1 MLINHRTAQLG
12 VVNQK
17 RPEIWVSYLVPPLQQ
32 DDVAQISLSV
42 AGDHKL
48 KQVVFEHTVDEDNFK
63 VSLAVGDH
71 KLIDPTKMGYA
82 TDDTVAVNLA
92 VGNHKLIDPT
102 KMGYATD
109 DTVAVNL
116 AVGDHKLYI
125 WGVRAEVLDEDN
137 FKVSLAVGDHKLYE
151 EKS

>member
-32 DDVAQISLSV
+32 DDVAQISLSA

-48 KQVVFEHTVDEDNFK
+48 KQAAFEHTIDKDGMGVVLNI
-63 VSLAVGDH
+63 GDH
-71 KLIDPTKMGYA
+71 KLIDPTKMGY
-82 TDDTVAVNLA
+82 V
-92 VGNHKLIDPT
+92 
-102 KMGYATD
+102 TD

>member
-17 RPEIWVSYLVPPLQQ
+17 RPEVWQSYLAPQLQQ
-32 DDVAQISLSV
+32 DDVARISLSV

-48 KQVVFEHTVDEDNFK
+48 KQAAFEHTVDKDGMSVALNI
-63 VSLAVGDH
+63 GDH
-71 KLIDPTKMGYA
+71 KLIDPTKMGY
-82 TDDTVAVNLA
+82 V
-92 VGNHKLIDPT
+92 
-102 KMGYATD
+102 TD

-125 WGVRAEVLDEDN
+125 LVVRAEVLDEDN

-151 EKS
+151 EQS

>member
-48 KQVVFEHTVDEDNFK
+48 KQVVFEHTVDKDGMSVALNI
-63 VSLAVGDH
+63 GDH
-71 KLIDPTKMGYA
+71 KLIDPTKMGY
-82 TDDTVAVNLA
+82 V
-92 VGNHKLIDPT
+92 
-102 KMGYATD
+102 TD

>member
-1 MLINHRTAQLG
+1 MIINHRTAQLG

-17 RPEIWVSYLVPPLQQ
+17 RPEVWQSYLVPQLQQ
-32 DDVAQISLSV
+32 DDVAQISFSV

-48 KQVVFEHTVDEDNFK
+48 KQVAFEYTVDKDSMSVALNI
-63 VSLAVGDH
+63 GDH
-71 KLIDPTKMGYA
+71 ELIDPTKMGYV

-92 VGNHKLIDPT
+92 I
-102 KMGYATD
+102 
-109 DTVAVNL
+109 
-116 AVGDHKLYI
+116 GDHKLYI

-151 EKS
+151 EQS

>member
-17 RPEIWVSYLVPPLQQ
+17 RPEVWQSYLVPQLQQ
-32 DDVAQISLSV
+32 DAVAQISLSA

-48 KQVVFEHTVDEDNFK
+48 KQVAFEHTIDKDGMGVVLNIGDHKLIDPTKMGYVTDDTVAVN
-63 VSLAVGDH
+63 LAVGDH
-71 KLIDPTKMGYA
+71 KLIDPTK
-82 TDDTVAVNLA
+82 T
-92 VGNHKLIDPT
+92 
-102 KMGYATD
+102 GYATD

-125 WGVRAEVLDEDN
+125 SGVRAEVLDEDN
-137 FKVSLAVGDHKLYE
+137 FKVSLAVGDHKLYKE
-151 EKS
+151 Q

>member
-17 RPEIWVSYLVPPLQQ
+17 RPEVWQSYLAPQLQQ
-32 DDVAQISLSV
+32 DDVARISLSV

-48 KQVVFEHTVDEDNFK
+48 KQAAFEHTVDKDGMSVALNI
-63 VSLAVGDH
+63 GDH
-71 KLIDPTKMGYA
+71 KLIDPTKMGY
-82 TDDTVAVNLA
+82 V
-92 VGNHKLIDPT
+92 
-102 KMGYATD
+102 TD

-125 WGVRAEVLDEDN
+125 LVVRAEVLDEDN

-151 EKS
+151 E

>member
-17 RPEIWVSYLVPPLQQ
+17 RPEVWQSYLVPQLQQ
-32 DDVAQISLSV
+32 DDVARISLSV

-48 KQVVFEHTVDEDNFK
+48 KQAAFEHTVDKDGMSVALNI
-63 VSLAVGDH
+63 GDH
-71 KLIDPTKMGYA
+71 KLIDPTKMGY
-82 TDDTVAVNLA
+82 V
-92 VGNHKLIDPT
+92 
-102 KMGYATD
+102 TD

-125 WGVRAEVLDEDN
+125 LVVRAEVLDEDN

-151 EKS
+151 E

>member
-1 MLINHRTAQLG
+1 MLINHRTAQFG

-17 RPEIWVSYLVPPLQQ
+17 RPEVWQSYLAPQLQQ
-32 DDVAQISLSV
+32 DDVAQISLGV

-48 KQVVFEHTVDEDNFK
+48 KQAAFEHTVDKDGMSVALNI
-63 VSLAVGDH
+63 GDH
-71 KLIDPTKMGYA
+71 KLIDPTKMGY
-82 TDDTVAVNLA
+82 V
-92 VGNHKLIDPT
+92 
-102 KMGYATD
+102 TD

-151 EKS
+151 EQS

>member
-1 MLINHRTAQLG
+1 MSINHRTAQLG

-17 RPEIWVSYLVPPLQQ
+17 RPEVWQSYLVPQLQQ

-48 KQVVFEHTVDEDNFK
+48 KQAAFEHTIDKDGMSVALNI
-63 VSLAVGDH
+63 GDH
-71 KLIDPTKMGYA
+71 KLIDPTKMGYV
-82 TDDTVAVNLA
+82 TDDTVAVNLS
-92 VGNHKLIDPT
+92 
-102 KMGYATD
+102 
-109 DTVAVNL
+109 
-116 AVGDHKLYI
+116 VGDHKLYI

-151 EKS
+151 EQS

>member
-71 KLIDPTKMGYA
+71 KLIDPTKMGY
-82 TDDTVAVNLA
+82 V
-92 VGNHKLIDPT
+92 
-102 KMGYATD
+102 TD

-125 WGVRAEVLDEDN
+125 WGVRVEVLDEDN

>member
-17 RPEIWVSYLVPPLQQ
+17 RPEVWQSYLVPQLQQ
-32 DDVAQISLSV
+32 DDVARISLSV

-48 KQVVFEHTVDEDNFK
+48 KQAAFEHTVDKDGMSVALNI
-63 VSLAVGDH
+63 GDH
-71 KLIDPTKMGYA
+71 KLIDPTKMGY
-82 TDDTVAVNLA
+82 V
-92 VGNHKLIDPT
+92 
-102 KMGYATD
+102 TD

-125 WGVRAEVLDEDN
+125 LVVRAEVLDEDN

-151 EKS
+151 EQS

>member
-17 RPEIWVSYLVPPLQQ
+17 RPEVWQSYLVPQLQQ
-32 DDVAQISLSV
+32 DDVAQISLSA

-48 KQVVFEHTVDEDNFK
+48 KQAAFEHTIDKDGMSVALN
-63 VSLAVGDH
+63 VGDH
-71 KLIDPTKMGYA
+71 KLIDPTKMGYV
-82 TDDTVAVNLA
+82 TDAVAVNLS
-92 VGNHKLIDPT
+92 VGDHKLIDPI
-102 KMGYATD
+102 KMGYVTD

-125 WGVRAEVLDEDN
+125 SGVRAEVLDEDN
-137 FKVSLAVGDHKLYE
+137 FKVSLAVGDHKLY
-151 EKS
+151 

>member
-1 MLINHRTAQLG
+1 MDTRQ
-12 VVNQK
+12 
-17 RPEIWVSYLVPPLQQ
+17 SYLVPQLQQ

-48 KQVVFEHTVDEDNFK
+48 KQAAFEHTVDKDGMSVALNI
-63 VSLAVGDH
+63 GDH
-71 KLIDPTKMGYA
+71 KLIDPTKMGYV

-92 VGNHKLIDPT
+92 VGN
-102 KMGYATD
+102 
-109 DTVAVNL
+109 
-116 AVGDHKLYI
+116 HKLYI

-151 EKS
+151 EQS